1 MEKSALR
8 RPQGQSV
15 CIKGR
20 LHRFKKHLPGV
31 LAFCA
36 QASFPRLFAHQHK
49 IAQSVNGAP
58 RQYGADQS
66 GGISLG

>member
-1 MEKSALR
+1 MEKSA
-8 RPQGQSV
+8 PAAAAGAI
-15 CIKGR
+15 C
-20 LHRFKKHLPGV
+20 LHQRAPAPLKKHLPGV

-66 GGISLG
+66 GGIFFG